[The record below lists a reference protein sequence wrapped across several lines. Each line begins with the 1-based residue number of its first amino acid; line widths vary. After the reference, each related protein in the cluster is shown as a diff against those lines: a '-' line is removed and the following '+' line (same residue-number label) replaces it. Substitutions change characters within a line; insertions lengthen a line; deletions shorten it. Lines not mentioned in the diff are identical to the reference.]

1 MKIGMSGEM
10 STCIVQ
16 SQWHSGGLAWVVG
29 WLVVGLVG
37 LGWFL
42 LGIVEF
48 PVKLISFG
56 CWCLAGIA
64 LHCPELAAH

>member
-1 MKIGMSGEM
+1 VHCAVAVAFRWVGL
-10 STCIVQ
+10 
-16 SQWHSGGLAWVVG
+16 GGWVVG